1 MNTPFNDA
9 LIIFRSKLQEFI
21 IAELDRTGT
30 TQEKLAKSIGISNSA
45 MSRLMND
52 ERFSKNDFNK
62 ICNYL
67 NLELNFECERK

>member
-9 LIIFRSKLQEFI
+9 LIAFRSKLQKII
-21 IAELDRTGT
+21 IAELDKTGS
-30 TQEKLAKSIGISNSA
+30 TQEKLAKNIGISCSA

-67 NLELNFECERK
+67 NLELNFECDRK